1 MPYVYAPPAAQASGG
16 VEKLLGFTVSDGSR
30 SPEGFLVITSV
41 VPSTVAAYAG
51 VKSGSVLCA
60 VDGNST
66 ANVSAAQMEAYVGG
80 RAAAGAAVKLTLAD
94 GGARRT
100 LELRP

>member
-1 MPYVYAPPAAQASGG
+1 MALRDDILSGESYYIAEILATKRILDAA
-16 VEKLLGFTVSDGSR
+16 E
-30 SPEGFLVITSV
+30 
-41 VPSTVAAYAG
+41 AG
-51 VKSGSVLCA
+51 EPVLCA

-66 ANVSAAQMEAYVGG
+66 ANVSAAQMEAYVGS

>member
-1 MPYVYAPPAAQASGG
+1 MI
-16 VEKLLGFTVSDGSR
+16 DGACR
-30 SPEGFLVITSV
+30 VAMAKA
-41 VPSTVAAYAG
+41 STVAAYAG

-80 RAAAGAAVKLTLAD
+80 RAAAGAAVKLTIAD

>member
-1 MPYVYAPPAAQASGG
+1 MSQTDRYSISG
-16 VEKLLGFTVSDGSR
+16 D
-30 SPEGFLVITSV
+30 EGIK
-41 VPSTVAAYAG
+41 
-51 VKSGSVLCA
+51 KSCANGSVLCA

>member
-1 MPYVYAPPAAQASGG
+1 M
-16 VEKLLGFTVSDGSR
+16 
-30 SPEGFLVITSV
+30 
-41 VPSTVAAYAG
+41 
-51 VKSGSVLCA
+51 KSGSVLCS